1 MTIDTIY
8 LEVYYSFQTD
18 YSLDYFYFY
27 FYFIRCSIYTDD
39 YTSARTDKINYILKI
54 NIKYNMYIHCTEKR
68 GDLEFVTLDQS
79 FKLIQGLAW
88 HNNAGW

>member
-1 MTIDTIY
+1 MY
-8 LEVYYSFQTD
+8 
-18 YSLDYFYFY
+18 
-27 FYFIRCSIYTDD
+27 IYTVQQ
-39 YTSARTDKINYILKI
+39 KK
-54 NIKYNMYIHCTEKR
+54 